1 MTLRIDP
8 EQNEVGALKAVTDWH
23 RKRVL
28 EIGCGE
34 GRLTRRLAQ
43 LGAIVH
49 ASDPDAQ
56 LIRTARRHLPQRFAK
71 RIHYQVGQAER
82 VDHPS
87 GSFDVV
93 VFAWVL

>member
-1 MTLRIDP
+1 MPLRVDP
-8 EQNEVGALKAVTDWH
+8 EQNEVRALKGVTDWH

-28 EIGCGE
+28 EIGCGN

-43 LGAIVH
+43 LGATVY
-49 ASDPDAQ
+49 ASDPDVQ
-56 LIRTARRHLPQRFAK
+56 LIRTARRDLPQRFAK
-71 RIHYQVGQAER
+71 RIHYEVGQAGQ

-87 GSFDVV
+87 ESFDVV

>member
-1 MTLRIDP
+1 MPLCIDP
-8 EQNEVGALKAVTDWH
+8 EQNEVRALKGVTDWH
-23 RKRVL
+23 GKRVL

-49 ASDPDAQ
+49 ARDPDAQ
-56 LIRTARRHLPQRFAK
+56 LIRTARRNLPQRFAK
-71 RIHYQVGQAER
+71 RIRYQVGQAER
-82 VDHPS
+82 LDHPDK
-87 GSFDVV
+87 SFDVV

>member
-1 MTLRIDP
+1 MPLRVDP
-8 EQNEVGALKAVTDWH
+8 EQNEVRALKGVTDWR

-28 EIGCGE
+28 EIGCGN

-43 LGAIVH
+43 LGAMVH

-56 LIRTARRHLPQRFAK
+56 LISTARRNLPQRFAR
-71 RIHYQVGQAER
+71 RIHFEVSQAER

-87 GSFDVV
+87 ESFDVV
-93 VFAWVL
+93 VFSWVL